1 MSAILLALG
10 LSAALAQ
17 EGPPLAI
24 PGDRVQ
30 PAPATA
36 LSGMTAEQARAARTY
51 RAQRLE
57 LRPETELHGGG
68 STVVHQAYGHPWR
81 HGYSGFSYVMRDPV
95 YAVPSWGIYQGP
107 ERLTVP
113 EYLGAVGRVGQKAD
127 LEAKIERLERRSRR
141 WYTLGGL
148 GIAATVG
155 GVVAQIVVDDP
166 MINYYSHY
174 TTLGGAGA
182 MVLGFVGGSFPS
194 ARAERMENNPA
205 EWLEARQLQ
214 SEIDDYNADLGT
226 RLGLSPE
233 QQILL
238 DSAPAVQ
245 WRPRVAP
252 VRGGGVSVGVGAS
265 F

>member
-1 MSAILLALG
+1 MSTALLALG

-24 PGDRVQ
+24 PNDQVQ
-30 PAPATA
+30 APPPPT
-36 LSGMTAEQARAARTY
+36 LRGMTAEQARAARTY
-51 RAQRLE
+51 RADRLE
-57 LRPETELHGGG
+57 LRPETELQGGG
-68 STVVHQAYGHPWR
+68 STMIYQGHGGPWR
-81 HGYSGFSYVMRDPV
+81 HGYAGFSYVLRDPV
-95 YAVPSWGIYQGP
+95 YAVPTWGIYRGP

-127 LEAKIERLERRSRR
+127 LEAKIEQLERRSGR

-148 GIAATVG
+148 GIAATIG
-155 GVVAQIVVDDP
+155 SVVAQIVTDDP
-166 MINYYSHY
+166 AINYYGYY

-182 MVLGFVGGSFPS
+182 MVLGFVAGSFPS
-194 ARAERMENNPA
+194 AKADRLENDPA

-214 SEIDDYNADLGT
+214 SEIDDYNAALGA

-233 QQILL
+233 QQLML
-238 DSAPAVQ
+238 DSSPALR
-245 WRPRVAP
+245 WTPRVQP